1 MEANKILQSDV
12 LDILFENRNKNY
24 GAYELRK
31 TYNKRVA
38 YAFAGMSILCGVFIA
53 ASIFA
58 GSKKTSGDEHMMVKE
73 YELTKL
79 VDEKKEEKKIEVI
92 PPKPQKQIATVRN
105 VVPKI
110 VPPDQVKPED
120 IPSRN
125 DDMDNVHIGDVNTPG
140 ENIDVVQPPVE
151 KIGTGKVEAI
161 GKKEEDYTGV
171 FTTVQIEA
179 KFPGGFGEWEK
190 FLQRNLRAEL
200 PAENG
205 APSSTYTVIVSFVVY
220 TDGTI
225 TDVKAENDPGYG
237 TAEEAVRVIK
247 KSGQWIPAMQNNR
260 NVIYRQ
266 RQKISFVVQDGN

>member
-12 LDILFENRNKNY
+12 LDILFENRNKTY
-24 GAYELRK
+24 GAYELRR

-58 GSKKTSGDEHMMVKE
+58 GSKKTTTDKPMYVKDVSLSKAE
-73 YELTKL
+73 I
-79 VDEKKEEKKIEVI
+79 EKPQDKIEVVQ
-92 PPKPQKQIATVRN
+92 PKPKPIASVKF

-120 IPSRN
+120 LAPN
-125 DDMDNVHIGDVNTPG
+125 NADLDDVHIGPVTTDG
-140 ENIDVVQPPVE
+140 DKGDFVQPPVE
-151 KIGTGKVEAI
+151 TGTGKVETV
-161 GKKEEDYTGV
+161 GKKEDDYNDI

-190 FLQRNLRAEL
+190 FLQRNLRAEI
-200 PAENG
+200 PSENG
-205 APSSTYTVIVSFVVY
+205 ANSGTYTVIVSFVVY
-220 TDGTI
+220 KDGTI
-225 TDVKAENDPGYG
+225 NDVKAENDPGYG

-247 KSGQWIPAMQNNR
+247 KSGQWIPAVQNGR

-266 RQKISFVVQDGN
+266 RQKISFIVQDGN

>member
-12 LDILFENRNKNY
+12 LDILFENRNKTY
-24 GAYELRK
+24 GAYELRR

-58 GSKKTSGDEHMMVKE
+58 GSKKTTTDKPMYVKDVS
-73 YELTKL
+73 L
-79 VDEKKEEKKIEVI
+79 VDAKKDEPKETPKIEQ
-92 PPKPQKQIATVRN
+92 PKPKPVAQIKST
-105 VVPKI
+105 VPKI
-110 VPPDQVKPED
+110 VPPDEVKPDD
-120 IPSRN
+120 IPPKN
-125 DDMDNVHIGDVNTPG
+125 EDVDNVHIGVENIKG
-140 ENIDVVQPPVE
+140 ENVDAVQPPVE
-151 KIGTGKVEAI
+151 KIGTGKVETLS
-161 GKKEEDYTGV
+161 KNDDDYNHI

-179 KFPGGFGEWEK
+179 KFPGGFAEWEK
-190 FLQRNLRAEL
+190 FLKRNLRAEI
-200 PAENG
+200 PTENG
-205 APSSTYTVIVSFVVY
+205 AAPGMYSVIVSFVVY

-237 TAEEAVRVIK
+237 AADEAVRVIK

-266 RQKISFVVQDGN
+266 KQKISFIVEEGN

>member
-12 LDILFENRNKNY
+12 LDILFENRNKTY
-24 GAYELRK
+24 GAYELRR

-58 GSKKTSGDEHMMVKE
+58 GSKKTSGDDHLIVKE

-79 VDEKKEEKKIEVI
+79 VDEKKDEKKIEVI
-92 PPKPQKQIATVRN
+92 PPKQKPIAQIKST
-105 VVPKI
+105 VPKI
-110 VPPDQVKPED
+110 VPPDEVKPDD
-120 IPSRN
+120 IPPKN
-125 DDMDNVHIGDVNTPG
+125 VDMDNVHIGVENIKG
-140 ENIDVVQPPVE
+140 ENVDAVQPPVE
-151 KIGTGKVEAI
+151 KIGTGKVETLS
-161 GKKEEDYTGV
+161 KNDDDYNHI

-179 KFPGGFGEWEK
+179 KFPGGFAEWEK
-190 FLQRNLRAEL
+190 FLKRNLRAEI
-200 PAENG
+200 PTENG
-205 APSSTYTVIVSFVVY
+205 AAPGMYSVIVSFVVY

-237 TAEEAVRVIK
+237 AADEAVRVIK

-266 RQKISFVVQDGN
+266 KQKISFIVEEGN